1 MLSDEEIHGIFYPMG
16 TASEAQLQVARA
28 CTRAIESAACA
39 ERDARIAELE
49 KECDRLE
56 TYWNKCLADCKNI
69 AELELA
75 LEEARSKAAELERD
89 AIRFRFANDSQ
100 EEFAICYWHEDEDGG
115 DWWCDGPRGCA
126 IELLDAAIDAAIK
139 EQT

>member
-1 MLSDEEIHGIFYPMG
+1 MLTDHERNYAIKEAQCIA
-16 TASEAQLQVARA
+16 ASEAYFEVRA
-28 CTRAIESAACA
+28 KACYPQPHTVFDAGFSRGWDAACA
-39 ERDARIAELE
+39 ERDARIAELTRE
-49 KECDRLE
+49 M
-56 TYWNKCLADCKNI
+56 
-69 AELELA
+69 
-75 LEEARSKAAELERD
+75 EEARSKAAELERD

-115 DWWCDGPRGCA
+115 DWWCYGPRGCA